1 MKVCVKLFATFRN
14 DRFKEK
20 MCEYGPGTMVSQI
33 IKELELPEDQIGA
46 VLVNSRHVEE
56 DRELQDGDT
65 LSIFPLVGGG

>member
-20 MCEYGPGTMVSQI
+20 ICEYETGTRVSHVIQ
-33 IKELELPEDQIGA
+33 ELNLPEDQIGA
-46 VLVNSRHVEE
+46 VLINARHVEE
-56 DRELQDGDT
+56 DTELQDGDS